1 MTISMPQHCDKASI
15 ARPER
20 LYRNTKEPL
29 SRRILAKI
37 EGILAKISRPKI
49 PALRSRSCK
58 VLKAKALAMY
68 RKNACFSSERWGGR
82 LGRASRQPKNAKET
96 DKGKDERPL
105 NVDFLQ
111 LPFDSHS
118 SGSAA

>member
-1 MTISMPQHCDKASI
+1 MTISMPPHCDKASI

-20 LYRNTKEPL
+20 LYRNTKESL

-37 EGILAKISRPKI
+37 PSILAKISSPKI

-68 RKNACFSSERWGGR
+68 RKNACFSSERCGGR

-96 DKGKDERPL
+96 DKRKDERL
-105 NVDFLQ
+105 RNVDFLQ
-111 LPFDSHS
+111 FPSNNHD
-118 SGSAA
+118 SGSAT